1 MALLNVARP
10 LDGKFI
16 KAYWQKTKDDT
27 DNASLVVA
35 DGDMRRINCSYNTQI
50 DLNTIGD
57 FGIVSNAK
65 VLDMC
70 TKYEIKMMDWIYI
83 DGKKYVVDR
92 ILEKK
97 PFQESNMY
105 LKESVIWSLRILIK

>member
-1 MALLNVARP
+1 MAFMNMARP

-16 KAYWQKTKDDT
+16 KVYWQKTKDDN

-57 FGIVSNAK
+57 FGLVSNAK
-65 VLDMC
+65 VLDMI
-70 TKYEIKMMDWIYI
+70 TRYDIKMMDWIYI
-83 DGKKYVVDR
+83 HDKKYIVER

-97 PFQESNMY
+97 PYQESNMY
-105 LKESVIWSLRILIK
+105 LKNSVLWSLRILIK